1 MFARYDI
8 FPGASRARHSAASH
22 ETMPEPP
29 PSGSAVQDEKLRLAE
44 EWLEK
49 HRDKLR
55 LDELIPRDVPPA
67 SATSSTS
74 RPPSR
79 PRGYADVSDEDAT
92 DVDEE
97 DETSELARRAMDVY
111 SREARKLIRA
121 FVGDDLTDEEARQL
135 ERHRDILRKIRSD
148 PPIAPDEPSPMTL
161 RPYDVAPG
169 DHSEDVKFVY
179 KHALTTVRD
188 TKRFAARRFSVPVE
202 ALDLVLGGRRLADER
217 TLAECG
223 VKAGHVAYVRVDK
236 KRLNAVLTTTIE
248 THPGADRTPITR
260 MKKTPSGRFVLE

>member
-1 MFARYDI
+1 
-8 FPGASRARHSAASH
+8 
-22 ETMPEPP
+22 MPEPP
-29 PSGSAVQDEKLRLAE
+29 PSGSSVQDEKLRLAE

-55 LDELIPRDVPPA
+55 LDELVPRHVPPA
-67 SATSSTS
+67 EATSSS
-74 RPPSR
+74 SQPPPRR

-92 DVDEE
+92 DVDE
-97 DETSELARRAMDVY
+97 DDGTSDLARKVVDAY
-111 SREARKLIRA
+111 SREARKLMRA

-135 ERHRDILRKIRSD
+135 ERHRDLLRKIRSD
-148 PPIAPDEPSPMTL
+148 PPVAPDEPAPMTL

-169 DHSEDVKFVY
+169 DRTEDVKFVY
-179 KHALTTVRD
+179 KHALTTVRE
-188 TKRFAARRFSVPVE
+188 TKRFAARRFAVPVE

-223 VKAGHVAYVRVDK
+223 VAAGHVAYVRVDK
-236 KRLNAVLTTTIE
+236 KRLAAVLTTTVE
-248 THPGADRTPITR
+248 TRPGADRVPITR

>member
-1 MFARYDI
+1 
-8 FPGASRARHSAASH
+8 
-22 ETMPEPP
+22 MPEPP

-55 LDELIPRDVPPA
+55 LDELIPRDVPAPPPA
-67 SATSSTS
+67 TKRLGDVLDVPTAF
-74 RPPSR
+74 R

-92 DVDEE
+92 DVEEE

-223 VKAGHVAYVRVDK
+223 APKRVTSRTSA
-236 KRLNAVLTTTIE
+236 KRRQEETNAVLTTTIE
-248 THPGADRTPITR
+248 TRPGADRTPITR
-260 MKKTPSGRFVLE
+260 MNKTPSGRFVLE

>member
-1 MFARYDI
+1 
-8 FPGASRARHSAASH
+8 
-22 ETMPEPP
+22 MPEPP
-29 PSGSAVQDEKLRLAE
+29 PSGSSVQDEKLRLAE

-55 LDELIPRDVPPA
+55 LDELVPRDVPPA
-67 SATSSTS
+67 ESTSSSS
-74 RPPSR
+74 RPPPR

-92 DVDEE
+92 DVDE
-97 DETSELARRAMDVY
+97 DDGTSELGRKVVDAY
-111 SREARKLIRA
+111 SREARKLMRA

-135 ERHRDILRKIRSD
+135 ERHRDVLRKIRSD
-148 PPIAPDEPSPMTL
+148 PPIAPDEPAPMTL

-169 DHSEDVKFVY
+169 DRNEDVKFVY
-179 KHALTTVRD
+179 KHALTTVRE
-188 TKRFAARRFSVPVE
+188 TKRFAARRFAVPVE

-223 VKAGHVAYVRVDK
+223 VMAGHVAYVRVDK
-236 KRLNAVLTTTIE
+236 KRLAAVLTTTVE
-248 THPGADRTPITR
+248 TRPGADRVPITR